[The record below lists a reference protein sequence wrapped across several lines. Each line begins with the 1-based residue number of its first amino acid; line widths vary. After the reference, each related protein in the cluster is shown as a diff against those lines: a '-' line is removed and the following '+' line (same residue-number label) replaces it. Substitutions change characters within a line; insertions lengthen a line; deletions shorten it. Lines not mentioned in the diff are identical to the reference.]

1 MGNCYSFLFS
11 ERSVHFLY
19 SIVAVLMD
27 WILFIGSIKKNNSL
41 VILYQRVK

>member
-1 MGNCYSFLFS
+1 MGNCYSFLFP

-27 WILFIGSIKKNNSL
+27 WILFIGSEKQLFGNFVSK
-41 VILYQRVK
+41 VK